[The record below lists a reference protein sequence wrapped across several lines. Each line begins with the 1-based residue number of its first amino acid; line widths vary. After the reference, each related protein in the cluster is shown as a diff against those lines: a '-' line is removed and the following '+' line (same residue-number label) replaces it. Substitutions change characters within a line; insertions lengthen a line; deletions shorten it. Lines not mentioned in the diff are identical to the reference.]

1 MKIYIAAPLFCEGER
16 TFNERIDAILRECG
30 HETYL
35 PQRDAGRIDQLPDS
49 IDCIPKRAWVFRQ
62 DCEHMDQCDAVLF
75 LMDGRVPDEGACF
88 ELGYCYHAGKRC
100 ITYKSDSRSF
110 IDGFDNV
117 MLAGASEA
125 VLRSE
130 AELRSFFSK

>member
-1 MKIYIAAPLFCEGER
+1 MKIYVAAPLFCEGER
-16 TFNERIDAILRECG
+16 AFNERIDAILRECG

-35 PQRDAGRIDQLPDS
+35 PQRDAGRVDLLPEIIDG
-49 IDCIPKRAWVFRQ
+49 IPKRDWVFRQ
-62 DCEHMDQCDAVLF
+62 DCEHMDWCDAVLF

-100 ITYKSDSRSF
+100 ITYKSDSRGF

-117 MLAGASEA
+117 MLAGAAEA
-125 VLRSE
+125 VLHNE
-130 AELRSFFSK
+130 AELRSFFLK